1 MDESQRTEY
10 SQIEMS
16 KTSDALYL
24 EFGFDLN
31 YLMTAVE
38 HFKLLENEEIIN
50 FQKIVMAQKE
60 SEDRQVFEKA
70 SPPIELLYQMLAES
84 EGLGKAEFK
93 QDETLTFDYYLQ
105 SSKLAL
111 KYTYNFTKD
120 GLDKHAQERRIA
132 VKEKDIEKCQ
142 KLILETA
149 NWE

>member
-1 MDESQRTEY
+1 
-10 SQIEMS
+10 MS

-70 SPPIELLYQMLAES
+70 SPPIELLY
-84 EGLGKAEFK
+84 
-93 QDETLTFDYYLQ
+93 
-105 SSKLAL
+105 
-111 KYTYNFTKD
+111 
-120 GLDKHAQERRIA
+120 
-132 VKEKDIEKCQ
+132 
-142 KLILETA
+142 
-149 NWE
+149 